1 MNAIEIKK
9 LTKKFKDKVAVNN
22 INLEVKEGELFA
34 LLGTNGAG
42 KTTLMKTI
50 VGINKVQSGNI
61 EYNGKEISNQH
72 NRRTNFNISTKTKS
86 ESYYEKLVVKSDTKE
101 KK

>member
-1 MNAIEIKK
+1 MNAIEIKN
-9 LTKKFKDKVAVNN
+9 LTKRFKDKVAVNN

-72 NRRTNFNISTKTKS
+72 AHKTVYDGIVYVCQK
-86 ESYYEKLVVKSDTKE
+86 VVKFFLK
-101 KK
+101 